1 MADASEK
8 QRRSGESPRSAEPA
22 SLPPV
27 NSVEKQEPPKA
38 SLHPAFY
45 VVAWIGFS
53 GGVILF
59 NKYLLDTMNFRYPII
74 LTTWHMLFATFMTQI
89 LSRTTTLI
97 DGRKT
102 VKMTGKV
109 YLRAIL
115 PIGFFF
121 SLSLICGNKAYLYL
135 SVAFIQMLKATMPV
149 VTLITSWILAV
160 APVNFKQLGN
170 VSFIVIGVII
180 ASIGEIKFDLTGFL
194 WQAGGISFEATRL
207 VMVQR
212 LLSSAEYKMDP
223 LTSLYYFAPVCAAMN
238 GFVALFTEVPRM
250 TMQNIYDIGFV
261 VLIANAMVAFM
272 LNVSVVF
279 LIGKTS
285 SLVLTLCGV
294 LKDILLVGLSMLI
307 WGTPVSAT
315 QFFGYSIALGGM
327 MYYKLGA
334 EQIKQYVGQAGR
346 SWQEFGQNRPATRK
360 TLIFGLVLFLMFVL
374 LGGLAPTYA
383 PQQTG
388 MLRDYMGFNAGGV
401 VGNSKSN

>member
-1 MADASEK
+1 MAEEK
-8 QRRSGESPRSAEPA
+8 ERRSGESPRTTEPV
-22 SLPPV
+22 LPSV
-27 NSVEKQEPPKA
+27 NAIEKPEPQQP

-45 VVAWIGFS
+45 VVFS

-59 NKYLLDTMNFRYPII
+59 NKYLLDTMGFRFPIV
-74 LTTWHMLFATFMTQI
+74 LTTWHMAFATIMTQI

-121 SLSLICGNKAYLYL
+121 SLSLICGNQAYLYL
-135 SVAFIQMLKATMPV
+135 SVAFIQMLKACMPV
-149 VTLITSWILAV
+149 AVLVTSWVLAV
-160 APVNFKQLGN
+160 APVDFKQLGK
-170 VSFIVIGVII
+170 VIFIVIGVII
-180 ASIGEIKFDLTGFL
+180 ASFGEIRFDLTGFL

-212 LLSSAEYKMDP
+212 LLSSAEFKMDP
-223 LTSLYYFAPVCAAMN
+223 LTSLYYFAPVCAVMN
-238 GFVALFTEVPRM
+238 GVVSLFTEIPRM
-250 TMQNIYDIGFV
+250 SMQNIYDIGFPI
-261 VLIANAMVAFM
+261 LIANAMVAFL

-294 LKDILLVGLSMLI
+294 LKDILLVAASMLI

-315 QFFGYSIALGGM
+315 QFFGYGIALGGL

-334 EQIKQYVGQAGR
+334 DQVKQYFGQAGR
-346 SWQEFGQNRPATRK
+346 SWQEFGQNKPVMRK
-360 TLIFGLVLFLMFVL
+360 VVVFGLVLFVMFVL

-388 MLRDYMGFNAGGV
+388 KLRDYMGFNAGGV
-401 VGNSKSN
+401 VNSRP

>member
-1 MADASEK
+1 MADGEK
-8 QRRSGESPRSAEPA
+8 QRQSGESPRSAEP
-22 SLPPV
+22 STLPSV

-53 GGVILF
+53 GGVIIF
-59 NKYLLDTMNFRYPII
+59 NKYLLDTMNFRFPIV
-74 LTTWHMLFATFMTQI
+74 LTTWHMVFATFMTQV

-135 SVAFIQMLKATMPV
+135 SVSFIQMLKATMPV

-170 VSFIVIGVII
+170 VSFIVIGVVI
-180 ASIGEIKFDLTGFL
+180 ASIGEIKFDMTGFM

-212 LLSSAEYKMDP
+212 LLSSAEFKMDP
-223 LTSLYYFAPVCAAMN
+223 LTSLYYFAPVCAIMN
-238 GFVALFTEVPRM
+238 GVVSLFTEIPTM
-250 TMQNIYDIGFV
+250 SMQNIYDIGMPI
-261 VLIANAMVAFM
+261 LIANAMVAFL

-307 WGTPVSAT
+307 WGAPVSGT
-315 QFFGYSIALGGM
+315 QFFGYGIALAGM

-334 EQIKQYVGQAGR
+334 DQIKQYVAHGGR
-346 SWQEFGQNRPATRK
+346 SWQEFGQNRPAMRK
-360 TLIFGLVLFLMFVL
+360 ALIFGIVLFTMFVL
-374 LGGLAPTYA
+374 LGGLAPAYA
-383 PQQTG
+383 PDQTNKLKG
-388 MLRDYMGFNAGGV
+388 LMGFNAGGV
-401 VGNSKSN
+401 VGNSRTP